1 MGFPEGL
8 EGAEEWGEVGGD
20 LENWENRHGQGES
33 TQKQER
39 QSCPSGAPRAV
50 HEERPFVPGPGGHSI
65 EIVCLMNFP
74 LAAIAV
80 TTTKSTL
87 DENGQAT

>member
-1 MGFPEGL
+1 MREIWRTGKIDMVREK
-8 EGAEEWGEVGGD
+8 VHR
-20 LENWENRHGQGES
+20 NRKDRAVH
-33 TQKQER
+33 QER
-39 QSCPSGAPRAV
+39 PELSIRSAQSCPSGAPRAV